1 MYLNMGS
8 FRFHK
13 SERLCSKVLIDNL
26 FTKGNRV
33 VTQFPFR
40 VLWQFVPEQSFE
52 FPAQMLVSV
61 SKRNFSNAT
70 DRNRIKRQIRELYR
84 LNKHTLYDALE
95 QSGKKMTIAF
105 VYQGKT
111 LLSAAQMNESFTKL
125 VQKINHQLE
134 QAA

>member
-1 MYLNMGS
+1 MGS

-13 SERLCSKVLIDNL
+13 SERLCSKVLIENL

-33 VTQFPFR
+33 ITQFPFR
-40 VLWQFVPEQSFE
+40 VLWQFVPANSFDTN
-52 FPAQMLVSV
+52 AQMLVSV

-70 DRNRIKRQIRELYR
+70 DRNLIKRQIRELYR
-84 LNKHTLYDALE
+84 LNKHSIYSAL
-95 QSGKKMTIAF
+95 SKSNKKITVAI

-111 LLSAAQMNESFTKL
+111 KLPSAQLTETFVKL
-125 VQKINHQLE
+125 VQKIVTQLE